1 MKNSFL
7 LRWNLISMNY
17 INYLLMNIA
26 MYLTKLK
33 EIYKKLRT
41 LHATDPQAISKIR
54 KNVQNI

>member
-7 LRWNLISMNY
+7 FRWNLISMNY

-33 EIYKKLRT
+33 EIYKKLQT

>member
-7 LRWNLISMNY
+7 LRWYLISLNY

-33 EIYKKLRT
+33 EMYKKLQM
-41 LHATDPQAISKIR
+41 LHATDPQAISKLG

>member
-1 MKNSFL
+1 
-7 LRWNLISMNY
+7 MNY

-33 EIYKKLRT
+33 EIYKKLQT

>member
-1 MKNSFL
+1 
-7 LRWNLISMNY
+7 
-17 INYLLMNIA
+17 MNIA

-54 KNVQNI
+54 KNVQNIQTNG